1 MRRFFKPVLVT
12 VGAAAA
18 AFIIANPGAPLNP
31 TPAKSTAKTF
41 CRSTDESVRKPKAN
55 APVLPTLPTIP
66 VPVLPTIPCIPAPTL
81 PTVTLP
87 TVTLPTVTLPTVT
100 LPTVTLPTIVIP
112 PIPAIGFP
120 GYPDPCN
127 LGQAA
132 AAC

>member
-41 CRSTDESVRKPKAN
+41 CPTPAAAAKPKAN
-55 APVLPTLPTIP
+55 LSLPTLPTIP

-81 PTVTLP
+81 PSVTLP

-120 GYPDPCN
+120 GYPEPDPCV
-127 LGQAA
+127 GQSAA
-132 AAC
+132 VC